1 MVKTIARL
9 STKYNIKRDKM
20 DKLHA
25 INLFCRVIE
34 TQSFT
39 QAAQQEQIS
48 LAMASKLVAQLE
60 AHLNVR
66 LLQRTTRKITPT
78 EAGLLFYQ
86 RCLPILNEL
95 KEAEACVT
103 DITSTLQGK
112 LTISV
117 PMDFG
122 SRFIA
127 PHLGKFIE
135 TYPHLQLNLEFNDR
149 RVDVVAEGYDLVLR
163 IGRLEDSSIVA
174 KRIAQA
180 EHLIVASP
188 QYLAQYGEPITA
200 LELQQHQCLL
210 YEGQQTWQFNENGH
224 HIKFKPQSRVY
235 SNNGYALVQMAKAN
249 LGIIQIPKFLLKDE
263 LASGKLIP
271 ILNHLEQEKLD
282 ISLLYPHRRYLSP
295 KVKVAIEFFTTLMKE
310 QKAYL

>member
-1 MVKTIARL
+1 
-9 STKYNIKRDKM
+9 M

-25 INLFCRVIE
+25 INLFCKVVE

-39 QAAQQEQIS
+39 QAAQQSQIS

-60 AHLNVR
+60 DHLNVR

-103 DITSTLQGK
+103 NITSSLQGK
-112 LTISV
+112 LTMSV

-127 PHLGKFIE
+127 PFLSQF
-135 TYPHLQLNLEFNDR
+135 TQQYPHLQLNLDFTDR

-163 IGRLEDSSIVA
+163 IGKLEDSSIVA

-180 EHLIVASP
+180 RYLVVASP
-188 QYLAQYGEPITA
+188 DYLAKYGEPITA
-200 LELQQHQCLL
+200 LELEQHQCLV
-210 YEGQQTWQFNENGH
+210 YESQPVWQFNENGH
-224 HIKFKPQSRVY
+224 QIKFKPQSQVL
-235 SNNGYALVQMAKAN
+235 SNNGYALVQMAKAG
-249 LGIIQIPKFLLKDE
+249 LGVINIPKFLLKDE
-263 LASGKLIP
+263 LASGELVP
-271 ILNHLEQEKLD
+271 ILHHVDQAQLD
-282 ISLLYPHRRYLSP
+282 ISLLYPHRRFLSP
-295 KVKVAIEFFTTLMKE
+295 KVRVAIEFFEHLLQE
-310 QKAYL
+310 QKSFL